1 MDDRTRTL
9 EFHPTRLRRATA
21 AAVVVQ
27 RATWADL
34 LWRVRSVRRRIMACS
49 YRVSQWLYQTVRAS
63 ESQCMLSTILRTI
76 RRLRL
81 MYRYISGNPL
91 QRDLRP

>member
-9 EFHPTRLRRATA
+9 EFHPTRLHRATA

-27 RATWADL
+27 RATWAE
-34 LWRVRSVRRRIMACS
+34 VRRSPSVRRRIMACS